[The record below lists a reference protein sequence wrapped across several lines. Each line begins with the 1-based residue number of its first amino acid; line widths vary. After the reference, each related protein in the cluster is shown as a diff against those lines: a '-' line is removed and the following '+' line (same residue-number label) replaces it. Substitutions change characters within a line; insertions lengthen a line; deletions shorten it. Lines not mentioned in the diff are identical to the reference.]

1 MNDLQRVSDD
11 ARDHH
16 LDIRCRRLL
25 FRCWH
30 RGTQESDL
38 VLGRFAETHLA
49 DLDNVQ
55 LARFEALLDCTDADL
70 FDWIIEGRAPPPQ
83 HDHDLMRLMRDFCAR
98 RQRGQGQNR
107 LDRN

>member
-1 MNDLQRVSDD
+1 MNDFISCSSQREQ
-11 ARDHH
+11 R
-16 LDIRCRRLL
+16 DIRCRRLL

-38 VLGRFAETHLA
+38 ILGKFAETHLA
-49 DLDNVQ
+49 DLDNTH

-70 FDWIIEGRAPPPQ
+70 FDWIIEGCAPPPQ

-98 RQRGQGQNR
+98 RQRGQ
-107 LDRN
+107 

>member
-1 MNDLQRVSDD
+1 MNDLQRVSDH

-38 VLGRFAETHLA
+38 ILGKFAETHLA
-49 DLDNVQ
+49 GLDNTQ

-70 FDWIIEGRAPPPQ
+70 FDWIIEGCAAPPQ

-98 RQRGQGQNR
+98 RQRGQ
-107 LDRN
+107 